1 MSRAFAVLFG
11 LCLCLA
17 LLAGGRPV
25 EAQGLDGQSESDE
38 PLEVDA
44 EEGIEWF
51 RDEQVYVARGNA
63 RAASGDLEVF
73 ADVLKAHYRD
83 AEAGGSEIYLIEALG
98 SVRIEMP
105 GDIAYGDD
113 AQYNLDQAVYVLR
126 GQDLRFLSRDGRD
139 RITARDSLEY
149 WETKDI
155 AVARGDAQAVHDDQ
169 RINADVLVA
178 HFRPGAAEGRE
189 IHQVVAEGNVR
200 IRTPT
205 DYATG
210 NTGVYY
216 VQQDLAR
223 LEGDVKI
230 TRDQNQLNGQ
240 YAEVNLATGISKLL
254 GSSPSGEGKPG
265 RVQGLIMP
273 KAKPK
278 SQPPAE

>member
-1 MSRAFAVLFG
+1 MKRAIVVVFG
-11 LCLCLA
+11 LCLCLG
-17 LLAGGRPV
+17 LVAGGRPV
-25 EAQGLDGQSESDE
+25 EAQGLGSASESEE

-44 EEGIEWF
+44 EEGIEWV
-51 RDEQVYVARGNA
+51 RDEKLYVARGNA
-63 RAASGDLEVF
+63 RAASGDMEVY

-83 AEAGGSEIYLIEALG
+83 AETGGSEIYLIEAVG

-113 AQYNLDQAVYVLR
+113 AQYSLDQAVYVLR

-139 RITARDSLEY
+139 RITARDTLEY
-149 WETKDI
+149 WETKEI
-155 AVARGDAQAVHDDQ
+155 AVARGNAQAIHDDE

-178 HFRPGAAEGRE
+178 HFRPGAGGGRE

-210 NTGVYY
+210 NSGVYY

-230 TRDQNQLNGQ
+230 TRDNNQLNGQ

-254 GSSPSGEGKPG
+254 GSSPGGEAKPG